1 MKANPFA
8 HFSIKTAAC
17 VLALSALVSSASAAL
32 VTWDFNPDNLNQPV
46 GAASQ
51 TFTSSGFSITAY
63 GFDRVS
69 GPDTPHE
76 LFFKNQPDFGGAG
89 ERGLG
94 LVGTNAN
101 ELNINPNGSI
111 PHYIQFDLSSI
122 IGLGFTD
129 GQIAVTS
136 LQDGEGYRIYGSN
149 TLGQLGTQLGGTF
162 TGLSFDGVF
171 VNLPDFGDY
180 DFISIAAA
188 SGRVLPLAFQAV
200 PELGGATAA
209 FALLAFFGVVIASRA
224 IRGRYNG

>member
-1 MKANPFA
+1 MGT
-8 HFSIKTAAC
+8 HLSIKAALC
-17 VLALSALVSSASAAL
+17 TLALALSSTQAAL
-32 VTWDFNPDNLNQPV
+32 VTWDFNPGNLHQPV
-46 GAASQ
+46 GATSH

-94 LVGTNAN
+94 LVGTPSN

-136 LQDGEGYRIYGSN
+136 LQQGESYRIYGSD

-162 TGLSFDGVF
+162 SGLAFDEVF
-171 VNLPDFGDY
+171 VNLPNFGEY

-188 SGRVLPLAFQAV
+188 TGRVLPFAFQAV
-200 PELGGATAA
+200 PELGGPSAA
-209 FALLAFFGVVIASRA
+209 LVLLAFVGVVMATRKIGA
-224 IRGRYNG
+224 RYNR